1 MTRTYKIILFSLLF
15 FTFFY
20 LSNFLILSGFTDST
34 NPLSSLYIHYWF
46 HEQFLINYRELGFVK
61 RGLIGSMLNTN
72 LNNYIFLSKI
82 YSLTIIV
89 LIVILFSLI
98 VVRSKFSK
106 EHFNYIILFSLSP
119 FFFQNLGFEFGR
131 LDQIAILFSVLVA
144 YLVISKKNIFIIEII
159 APFLILIHE
168 QIFFTFV
175 NFLIFM
181 QFSIKRPNLNRYYVV
196 IMSIIILSFLFFFG
210 GIENDTYLETKDKYR
225 FIEIYFNKGHI
236 ESTLVF
242 WKDILSFE
250 NYLNILRH
258 LFSILLFVI
267 SASYFLKL
275 FKLNYQSL
283 IYIILFTVLFVIPTD
298 HSRSLYF
305 FLINMML
312 LMIVKIKLNDLLINL
327 PNFRYR
333 YFLILLLGPIG
344 TSTAFPILGV
354 IKKLII
360 N

>member
-1 MTRTYKIILFSLLF
+1 MTNASKTIFFSLLF
-15 FTFFY
+15 FLFFY
-20 LSNFLILSGFTDST
+20 LSNSLILSDLTDST
-34 NPLSSLYIHYWF
+34 KPLSFLYIHYWF

-61 RGLIGSMLNTN
+61 RGLVGTIMNTN
-72 LNNYIFLSKI
+72 FENYVLLSKI

-144 YLVISKKNIFIIEII
+144 YLVISKKKIYVVEII

-168 QIFFTFV
+168 LIFFTFV
-175 NFLIFM
+175 NFLIYI
-181 QFSIKRPNLNRYYVV
+181 QFLIKRPNINKYYVI
-196 IMSIIILSFLFFFG
+196 IMSAIILIFLFFFG
-210 GIENDTYLETKDKYR
+210 GIENDIYLQTKDKYK

-236 ESTLVF
+236 ESAMFF
-242 WKDILSFE
+242 WKEILIFE

-258 LFSILLFVI
+258 LFSILLYLFAAI
-267 SASYFLKL
+267 YFLKL
-275 FKLNYQSL
+275 FKINYHSL
-283 IYIILFTVLFVIPTD
+283 IYIGLFTILFVIPVD
-298 HSRSLYF
+298 HSRALSF
-305 FLINMML
+305 FLINIVL
-312 LMIVKIKLNDLLINL
+312 LIIIKIKLDHLLINL
-327 PNFRYR
+327 PDFKYR

-354 IKKLII
+354 LKRIFI
-360 N
+360 